1 MISGCP
7 CRRKQREAWS
17 SSHNRCARCVG
28 IEPPSW
34 QACGRAMG
42 LQMGGVDHQPIR
54 LTTLAV
60 SSAEMGLKTPSRS
73 SGSAG
78 RRSYCAG
85 HWDRLL
91 APTRPFQITKMMP
104 VAISADDRP
113 AEARATTENTAL
125 PGASGPRLTITA
137 PTSVAPSRCCGWS
150 RKNAKHDQ

>member
-1 MISGCP
+1 
-7 CRRKQREAWS
+7 
-17 SSHNRCARCVG
+17 
-28 IEPPSW
+28 
-34 QACGRAMG
+34 MG

-91 APTRPFQITKMMP
+91 APTRPFQITKMCRWRYLPMIDPQKP
-104 VAISADDRP
+104 VRQRKTRLYP
-113 AEARATTENTAL
+113 AHLGLA
-125 PGASGPRLTITA
+125 
-137 PTSVAPSRCCGWS
+137 
-150 RKNAKHDQ
+150 